1 MRPFRILLA
10 SVVVA
15 VAFAGGAAWTV
26 DQHAIPVKV
35 ADKVPSQARPFRLED
50 GRLLDGPLKA
60 AMQLDQQYLLSLDQ
74 DRLLHNFRVT
84 AGLPSTATPL
94 GGWESPETEL
104 RGHTIGHYLSA
115 LAIMYAS
122 TGDAG
127 FKTRGD
133 SMG

>member
-1 MRPFRILLA
+1 MAPFRILVAA
-10 SVVVA
+10 SA
-15 VAFAGGAAWTV
+15 VILTFAGGATRTV
-26 DQHAIPVKV
+26 DQHAIPVRVTDKV
-35 ADKVPSQARPFRLED
+35 ASQALPFRLSD
-50 GRLLDGPLKA
+50 VRLLDGPFKT

-74 DRLLHNFRVT
+74 ERLLHNFRVT

-122 TGDAG
+122 TGD
-127 FKTRGD
+127 
-133 SMG
+133 